1 MVQAAE
7 WLKPLKIYWTRGVGY
22 ICLSLLMFFLYY
34 ETGGLLMLFFAI
46 LIFLDGLCYVLA
58 HFSGES
64 ESWAV
69 VSGRYDELER
79 GEENDNAA
87 NNKSG
92 ANAASA
98 AHPSVTVQG
107 AKMGYVEEEAAIATP
122 EDFQKFRLGRI
133 TGQAKQKPP

>member
-22 ICLSLLMFFLYY
+22 ICLSLLMFFLYH

-64 ESWAV
+64 DSWAV
-69 VSGRYDELER
+69 VSGYDELER
-79 GEENDNAA
+79 GEAPHTPVA
-87 NNKSG
+87 KSG
-92 ANAASA
+92 AHAAGA

-107 AKMGYVEEEAAIATP
+107 AKMVYVEEEAAIATP
-122 EDFQKFRLGRI
+122 EDFQKFRLGRSI
-133 TGQAKQKPP
+133 TAQAKQKPP